1 MTGRKT
7 VKKWYWV
14 WEFEKEEIW
23 LNSMAQSGW
32 LLDGLGFA
40 KYHFVAC
47 EPGTYNIRLEM
58 RDHDEEYLEF
68 MAETGAEYVGRMA
81 KWIYFRKKVEDGPF
95 DLFSDLDSRLRH
107 LNRISGML
115 TIVCVLNLGVG
126 IANSFN
132 PYVPLGWINLLCASL
147 LTYCLGRIHEKRD
160 ALEQNRL
167 LIE

>member
-23 LNSMAQSGW
+23 LNTMAQSGW
-32 LLDGLGFA
+32 LLDGVGFC

-47 EPGTYNIRLEM
+47 EPGTWNIRLEM

-81 KWIYFRKKVEDGPF
+81 KWIYFRKRLEDGPF
-95 DLFSDLDSRLRH
+95 DLFSDIDSRLRH
-107 LNRISGML
+107 LNRISRML
-115 TIVCVLNLGVG
+115 TIVGVFNLAYG
-126 IANSFN
+126 IAMSFH
-132 PYVPLGWINLLCASL
+132 PYVNMGWINLLGASL
-147 LTYCLGRIHEKRD
+147 VAYCLGRIHEKKD
-160 ALEQNRL
+160 TLEQNRL

>member
-1 MTGRKT
+1 MADPGADLRGCGAG
-7 VKKWYWV
+7 YPGAG
-14 WEFEKEEIW
+14 
-23 LNSMAQSGW
+23 AQSGW

-81 KWIYFRKKVEDGPF
+81 KWIYFRKRVEDGPF

-107 LNRISGML
+107 LNRISRML

>member
-14 WEFEKEEIW
+14 WEFEKEEVW
-23 LNSMAQSGW
+23 LNTMAQSGW
-32 LLDGLGFA
+32 LLDGLGFC

-58 RDHDEEYLEF
+58 RDHDEEYLDF

-81 KWIYFRKKVEDGPF
+81 KWIYFRKRVEDGPF

-107 LNRISGML
+107 LNRIGGML
-115 TIVCVLNLGVG
+115 TVVGVLNLGVG

-132 PYVPLGWINLLCASL
+132 PYVPIGWVNLLCASL
-147 LTYCLGRIHEKRD
+147 LTYCLGRIHEKKD

>member
-1 MTGRKT
+1 MAERKT
-7 VKKWYWV
+7 IKKWFWV

-23 LNSMAQSGW
+23 LNAMAQSGW
-32 LLDGLGFA
+32 LLDGLGFC

-58 RDHDEEYLEF
+58 RGYDEEYLEF

-107 LNRISGML
+107 LNRISRML
-115 TIVCVLNLGVG
+115 TIVGV
-126 IANSFN
+126 
-132 PYVPLGWINLLCASL
+132 INLIYAIVISFLPGVNMGLLNFLAASL
-147 LTYCLGRIHEKRD
+147 VAYCLARIHEKKD

>member
-1 MTGRKT
+1 MAERKT
-7 VKKWYWV
+7 IKKWFWV

-23 LNSMAQSGW
+23 LNAMAQSGW
-32 LLDGLGFA
+32 LLDGLGFC

-58 RDHDEEYLEF
+58 RGHDEEYLEF

-107 LNRISGML
+107 LNGISRML
-115 TIVCVLNLGVG
+115 TIVGV
-126 IANSFN
+126 
-132 PYVPLGWINLLCASL
+132 INLIYAIVISFLPGVNMGLLNFLAASL
-147 LTYCLGRIHEKRD
+147 VAYCLARIHEKKD